1 MENMMKRRSI
11 STLLAACIIGSA
23 GLGTTALAATSAH
36 SHGHAAAPKLLPA
49 GQRWATDAP
58 LREGMGK
65 IRSALDARLQ
75 AVHDNKLG
83 SEQYRA
89 LAQLTQQQVGY
100 IVSNCKLQPEAD
112 AALHGIIA
120 KLGEGADAMAGKSRH
135 KPREGAVLLA
145 EALDEYGKTFD
156 HPGWK
161 PLH

>member
-1 MENMMKRRSI
+1 MKPFST
-11 STLLAACIIGSA
+11 STLLAALFIGAA
-23 GLGTTALAATSAH
+23 GLTSPAMAAGTAH
-36 SHGHAAAPKLLPA
+36 DHGHTAAKPLPA

-65 IRSALDARLQ
+65 IRGALEARLE
-75 AVHDNKLG
+75 AVHENKLD
-83 SEQYRA
+83 SAQYKSLAEVTEQQ
-89 LAQLTQQQVGY
+89 LAY
-100 IVSNCKLQPEAD
+100 IVSNCKLKPDAD

-120 KLGEGADAMAGKSRH
+120 KMGEASDAMGGKSKA

-145 EALDEYGKTFD
+145 QALDEYGKTFD